1 MPNCSESLRS
11 GKATQCAAPK
21 SKFNLM
27 VSAGYEPTSA
37 PYAFGVLVKVR
48 QND

>member
-11 GKATQCAAPK
+11 NRRDGPHRNL
-21 SKFNLM
+21 KFNLT